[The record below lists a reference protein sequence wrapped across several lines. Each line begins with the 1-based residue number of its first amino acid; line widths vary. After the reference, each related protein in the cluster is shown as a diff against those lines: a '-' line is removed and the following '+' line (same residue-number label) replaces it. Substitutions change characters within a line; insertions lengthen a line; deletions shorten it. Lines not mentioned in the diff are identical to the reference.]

1 MLTKDVDAMDKI
13 LVADDDRNIAM
24 LIADSLTDEGF
35 DVVVVHDGAQALEMV
50 KQQSFSLIMLDI
62 MMPNMDGYEVI
73 KRIRETIKCP
83 IIFVSA
89 KGRTID
95 TVLGLELGADDY
107 ISKPFIVDELVAKV
121 KAHVRRDKRNAE
133 NDVSIIEFGEFRI
146 STDSYELTKNGE
158 RIELSIREFQL
169 LMYLYKNLNKVL
181 TREQIFDNVWGL
193 DYSDI
198 GSVTVT
204 IKNLRDKID
213 RDNRYIK
220 TVWGIGYKLCGGSE
234 L

>member
-1 MLTKDVDAMDKI
+1 MLTKDVDVLDKI

-24 LIADSLTDEGF
+24 LIADSLVDEGF
-35 DVVVVHDGAQALEMV
+35 EVVVAHDGAQALERV

-121 KAHVRRDKRNAE
+121 KAHIRRDKRNAE
-133 NDVSIIEFGEFRI
+133 KDTGIIEFGEFRI
-146 STDSYELTKNGE
+146 SPDSYELTKNGE

-169 LMYLYKNLNKVL
+169 LMYLYKNLNIVL